1 MYILM
6 IARGIPSAKDPQ
18 WGCFESEQATA
29 LADMGHKVIVACI
42 DSRFRFSLRK
52 VGMTHITKD
61 NVEYYNYF
69 LCPSA
74 ITDLISHQWTNR
86 CLESQFHYLYQ
97 HIVQK
102 HGKPDVIYGQ
112 FFFNT
117 KLGVKVSI
125 AHHIPLVGI
134 EHAARFNEPTLNNWK
149 YTMQDASYTY
159 SHTHQTIAV
168 SPNLQESLK
177 RHFGVES
184 VFLPNMAAKEFMYAA
199 PTLHPLTFIATGSLI
214 HRKGFDLLPKAFSGV
229 KNLPDNWQMV
239 IVGGG
244 EEKNRLQHQIDQLGL
259 TQHILLVGQKSKKEI
274 LPLLQQA
281 DAFILPSRNENF
293 SVAVLEALA
302 CGVPVISSICGGIR
316 ECINEQNGLLF
327 EVDDVEGLTKAI
339 QTMVDQPDKF
349 DHKAIAEDYQKR
361 FSPEVIARQLT
372 NIFEETIQKH
382 HKSV

>member
-1 MYILM
+1 MRIFVVS
-6 IARGIPSAKDPQ
+6 RGYPTPQFPQ
-18 WGCFESEQATA
+18 WGCFERDQAEA
-29 LADMGHKVIVACI
+29 LAAMGHEVVMISV
-42 DSRFRFSLRK
+42 DTRFRLAWRK
-52 VGMTHITKD
+52 TGFTYVKQTGVKSI
-61 NVEYYNYF
+61 NWF
-69 LCPSA
+69 CCPSA
-74 ITDLISHQWTNR
+74 FVLEPHLRSRFNR
-86 CLESQFHYLYQ
+86 WQLQHAYQEAVRLYGSPDILYSHYLFKN
-97 HIVQK
+97 VDAVWL
-102 HGKPDVIYGQ
+102 GKQ
-112 FFFNT
+112 
-117 KLGVKVSI
+117 
-125 AHHIPLVGI
+125 VGI
-134 EHAARFNEPTLNNWK
+134 PVAGMEHWSELNK
-149 YTMQDASYTY
+149 RPLPRRVRDLGEGTYRQLDAVL
-159 SHTHQTIAV
+159 AV
-168 SPNLQESLK
+168 SESLSQSIQES
-177 RHFGVES
+177 FGKMKIEV
-184 VFLPNMAAKEFMYAA
+184 VHNMAAKDFMYAA

-302 CGVPVISSICGGIR
+302 CGVPVISAICGGIR

-339 QTMVDQPDKF
+339 QTMVDQPEKF

-372 NIFEETIQKH
+372 SIFKETIQKH